1 MHVCEYDIST
11 HFVKLNT
18 IQATTY
24 WINVRKWLQECSNM
38 IQFLLKLINFLR
50 TITLDVLSGDR
61 WFLILDPTSQ
71 ETPDNSYL
79 IKDAKQAVD
88 ERARRYEKRNQGFTK
103 TLSLSEAWAVL
114 NPLSILQ
121 FLRYSLSDVV

>member
-1 MHVCEYDIST
+1 MHVCKYDISA

-24 WINVRKWLQECSNM
+24 WINVRKCLQECSNM

-50 TITLDVLSGDR
+50 SITLDVLSGDR